1 MHWRVFMKQC
11 LMHTNYLNKRKKKYL
26 KNGEF
31 VTPLHCA
38 CKEHEKNILRLGT
51 AWYCMVLHETEKVA
65 KRRRRKGDHLQI
77 VFRCLQKA
85 FYF

>member
-1 MHWRVFMKQC
+1 MKQF

-38 CKEHEKNILRLGT
+38 CKEHEKKHSPIG
-51 AWYCMVLHETEKVA
+51 YCMVLHGTAWNRKSCEK
-65 KRRRRKGDHLQI
+65 KEKKGRPLTDSLQMFTKGFLLLKNI
-77 VFRCLQKA
+77 GT
-85 FYF
+85 